1 MIAGTM
7 GFEQFASYVKPPF
20 GLFVAL
26 SVALAGCGATA
37 APASAPGGSDAAAPA
52 SQVPATS
59 ASYGSAGLVKLTVGH
74 SNPIAETMVLYVAKE
89 GGLFEKNGL
98 EVDIRLIPGGST
110 AMAALVAGE
119 TPFSHLGG
127 SEALSSAAGGADIVV
142 LAITAPTTS
151 FVLEVMND
159 LKTPADLKGKRF
171 GISTIGSTSDIAL
184 HVGLRKLGLDPDK
197 DVNITAV
204 GSTAN
209 RLAALLSGQIQGAME
224 LPLDAAK
231 LEKSGFHSMLDLG
244 ELKQP
249 GTGQGVV
256 AQRAYVNAHRDV
268 TQKYVDSVIQAGALA
283 KKDRALAI
291 KAIQKYVKDDEQNIG
306 PAYDLYMRQ
315 TYTPTPL
322 PRPELWNDAISVLGP
337 KNDKLKSYD
346 VNKLVDP
353 SFVQSAIDRGLNT

>member
-1 MIAGTM
+1 MA
-7 GFEQFASYVKPPF
+7 FKLSFPL
-20 GLFVAL
+20 GLLVAIPM
-26 SVALAGCGATA
+26 SLAACGSAAT
-37 APASAPGGSDAAAPA
+37 APASAPAGTATALARA
-52 SQVPATS
+52 SQAPSTS
-59 ASYGSAGLVKLTVGH
+59 ASSAPAGLVKLTAAH
-74 SNPIAETMVLYVAKE
+74 SNPIAETMQLYLAKE
-89 GGLFEKNGL
+89 AGIFEKNGL
-98 EVDIRLIPGGST
+98 DVDIRLIPGGST
-110 AMAALVAGE
+110 AMAALVAGD

-142 LAITAPTTS
+142 LAITSPTTS
-151 FVLEVMND
+151 FVLEAAND

-184 HVGLRKLGLDPDK
+184 HVGLHKLGLDPDK
-197 DVNITAV
+197 DVSITAV

-231 LEKSGFHSMLDLG
+231 LEKSGFHSMIDLG
-244 ELKQP
+244 DLKEP

-268 TQKYVDSVIQAGALA
+268 TQKYVDSIVQAGALA
-283 KKDRALAI
+283 KADRALAI
-291 KAIQKYVKDDEQNIG
+291 KAIQQYVKDDAANIG

-337 KNDKLKSYD
+337 KNEKLKSYD

-353 SFVQSAIDRGLNT
+353 SFVQSAIDRGLNK